1 MRRAAA
7 AVALALVIAGAAASA
22 FRVWGIERRE
32 VQSISKW
39 KPLASERQRATD
51 RNGKGD
57 AMGPTAERDR
67 ARRRIA
73 EVDLRQ
79 GQSVQVE
86 LCSDRPL
93 RKRVWAGRAAAEVR
107 YLPGGATV
115 QRTELDRRIWTK
127 TFEAGTGTCIVVAR
141 AQELPDGGRFAIELR
156 WDRSLY
162 PEQGDMPAFRARV
175 QAWSP
180 LTRTDHLP
188 VLASLLGV
196 LLALVVPLMP
206 GRGPPHAGPL
216 DDGTSVPS
224 GRSRSA
230 VLRLLTGLSLLL
242 SVGVVLALMPWR
254 GSSFGMVRGFA
265 LAGIQVGAALL
276 LVRPAPVGRTRMQR
290 VFAGLGLRAPVRPS
304 WVLVLSPAVAVALRA
319 AGDWIAAR
327 IPDEGTAPVQALVSM
342 PSGTLAYATVAVL
355 VPFAEELFFRGFVYG
370 TAVRRFGPVSAFV
383 LAAALFSLAHVPQ
396 LWGAWG
402 PLASVTLTGI
412 VLTSLRAW
420 SGSVLLPT
428 FTHVA
433 HNAVIV
439 LSVFNPSA

>member
-1 MRRAAA
+1 
-7 AVALALVIAGAAASA
+7 
-22 FRVWGIERRE
+22 
-32 VQSISKW
+32 
-39 KPLASERQRATD
+39 
-51 RNGKGD
+51 
-57 AMGPTAERDR
+57 
-67 ARRRIA
+67 
-73 EVDLRQ
+73 
-79 GQSVQVE
+79 
-86 LCSDRPL
+86 
-93 RKRVWAGRAAAEVR
+93 
-107 YLPGGATV
+107 
-115 QRTELDRRIWTK
+115 
-127 TFEAGTGTCIVVAR
+127 
-141 AQELPDGGRFAIELR
+141 
-156 WDRSLY
+156 
-162 PEQGDMPAFRARV
+162 
-175 QAWSP
+175 
-180 LTRTDHLP
+180 
-188 VLASLLGV
+188 
-196 LLALVVPLMP
+196 
-206 GRGPPHAGPL
+206 
-216 DDGTSVPS
+216 
-224 GRSRSA
+224 
-230 VLRLLTGLSLLL
+230 
-242 SVGVVLALMPWR
+242 
-254 GSSFGMVRGFA
+254 
-265 LAGIQVGAALL
+265 
-276 LVRPAPVGRTRMQR
+276 MQR